1 MAESLYFRWIQD
13 RNAIVEEC
21 GGWGEFVAMAERL
34 FVTSRLFAAP
44 ADPLAARIGELN
56 RRYVRLIEEFEATV
70 GDYQNFR
77 HADTRHGTLIEIE
90 LSYGDSF
97 LGYDLLDALEQAA
110 DSRREKQNA
119 NDINHASRTPQ
130 REAGRCEANR

>member
-1 MAESLYFRWIQD
+1 MAESLYFQWIRD

-21 GGWGEFVAMAERL
+21 GGWSEYLATVERL
-34 FVTSRLFAAP
+34 HVGSRLFSVMDDPTCKRIYELSQRYSALVADFKAA
-44 ADPLAARIGELN
+44 
-56 RRYVRLIEEFEATV
+56 V
-70 GDYQNFR
+70 GDYRTFR

-90 LSYGDSF
+90 LSNGDSF

-119 NDINHASRTPQ
+119 NDINHAGRTPQ
-130 REAGRCEANR
+130 REAGSCEANR